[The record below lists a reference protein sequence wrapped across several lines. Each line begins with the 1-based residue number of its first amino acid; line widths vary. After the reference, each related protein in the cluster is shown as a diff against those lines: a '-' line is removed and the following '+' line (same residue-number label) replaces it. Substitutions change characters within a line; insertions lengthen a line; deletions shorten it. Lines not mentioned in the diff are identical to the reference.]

1 MNTSLPDDKKNKTVK
16 VPVWLFV
23 VILLAF
29 LAITFAVLYLR
40 FIRYMLV
47 GESIT
52 NRDITSTALLLT
64 PEITAG
70 LARLF

>member
-1 MNTSLPDDKKNKTVK
+1 MDASKKENKTVK
-16 VPVWLFV
+16 VPIWLFV
-23 VILLAF
+23 LIIFAF
-29 LAITFAVLYLR
+29 FAIVCAVLYLR